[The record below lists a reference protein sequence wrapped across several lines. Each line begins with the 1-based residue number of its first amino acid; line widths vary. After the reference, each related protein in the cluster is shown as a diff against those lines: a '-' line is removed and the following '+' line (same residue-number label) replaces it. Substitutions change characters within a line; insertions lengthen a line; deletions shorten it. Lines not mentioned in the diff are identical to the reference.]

1 MRTPNGGRT
10 PLTRWTRQRPSRRL
24 SAVTRRTVAAS
35 CNHAGAIL
43 DHEEKKETKADVEDV
58 LPPGSSGI
66 VALFEERWVEDV
78 EKALAKADKTT
89 AHEVDSD
96 SADEVKATATS

>member
-1 MRTPNGGRT
+1 MDTPAAVEEARRGHPANGSGELQPRRRHPRPRGKEGDQGGRRGRA
-10 PLTRWTRQRPSRRL
+10 PARQL
-24 SAVTRRTVAAS
+24 
-35 CNHAGAIL
+35 
-43 DHEEKKETKADVEDV
+43 
-58 LPPGSSGI
+58 GI